1 MAIHKSLELLMAR
14 HKGLELLMAGHK
26 GRIWKRNP
34 GKTWGKAM
42 GEWGVEVPANL
53 TWIKIY
59 SFISSVRKEIVGNS
73 YKLLHYLKSVRRLRK
88 QSFFCRVDW
97 HVHREVSAQ
106 RCQGIHLSLALTCL
120 LLPLEHVLVRPCEH
134 LQALVNM
141 PVPRP
146 HAGCLACPPG

>member
-1 MAIHKSLELLMAR
+1 
-14 HKGLELLMAGHK
+14 
-26 GRIWKRNP
+26 
-34 GKTWGKAM
+34 M

-53 TWIKIY
+53 TWIKIH
-59 SFISSVRKEIVGNS
+59 SFISSARKEIVGIQFLQIS
-73 YKLLHYLKSVRRLRK
+73 TLSEIGKKIEETV
-88 QSFFCRVDW
+88 FFQGSRAVTS
-97 HVHREVSAQ
+97 HIEVSAR

-120 LLPLEHVLVRPCEH
+120 LLPLEHVLVRPGEH

>member
-1 MAIHKSLELLMAR
+1 
-14 HKGLELLMAGHK
+14 
-26 GRIWKRNP
+26 
-34 GKTWGKAM
+34 M

-53 TWIKIY
+53 TWIKIH

-73 YKLLHYLKSVRRLRK
+73 YKLLHYLKLVRRLRK
-88 QSFFCRVDW
+88 QYFLQGCLTR
-97 HVHREVSAQ
+97 HIEVSAQ

-120 LLPLEHVLVRPCEH
+120 LLPLEHVLVRPGEH